1 MIITLGHFLPLGAIL
16 FAVRMAELVEVSSG
30 SSFTDQTEETPLGNG
45 DDRVITYRI
54 SGPLFFGS
62 TPRFGDVMSRIGI
75 RPRFYILDL
84 AAVPLV
90 DASGAEA
97 ISGFARQASAHGA
110 SVIIAA
116 ARADIAES
124 LQRNIGA
131 TPNLVFSTSVAEAR
145 QYAKAM
151 PD

>member
-1 MIITLGHFLPLGAIL
+1 
-16 FAVRMAELVEVSSG
+16 
-30 SSFTDQTEETPLGNG
+30 
-45 DDRVITYRI
+45 
-54 SGPLFFGS
+54 LFFGS

-90 DASGAEA
+90 DSSGAEA
-97 ISGFARQASAHGA
+97 IAGFARQAAAHSAG
-110 SVIIAA
+110 VIIAA
-116 ARADIAES
+116 ARADIAEA
-124 LQRNIGA
+124 LQRHSA
-131 TPNLVFSTSVAEAR
+131 APPNLVFSSSVAEAR